1 MTYALS
7 AIGSVVGAAPTAAA
21 TAAASPPAAP
31 TGRLVALQRL
41 AAQAIEPDVVEL
53 SQWAT
58 VAARRMAAPPQSAPV
73 DSAVYVAPLGRQVN
87 AYA

>member
-1 MTYALS
+1 MTHAL
-7 AIGSVVGAAPTAAA
+7 VGAAPTAAA
-21 TAAASPPAAP
+21 TAASKPPAAS

-41 AAQAIEPDVVEL
+41 AAQAVEPDVVEL

-58 VAARRMAAPPQSAPV
+58 VAARRMAAVPQTAAV
-73 DSAVYVAPLGRQVN
+73 DSAVYLAPLGRQVN